1 MKQIKLLLM
10 LLVMVGLAPA
20 TLAEEERSR
29 CTGDTQE
36 CLDAMARNLRSRGWV
51 GLELESEGGLE
62 EMIVTRVVPGS
73 PAEAAGF
80 HEGDRL
86 VALNGVEFEQAN
98 IKKLKAMRED
108 LTPGKQVTY
117 RVQRKGSVRELW
129 VTLTAVP
136 DAVVAE
142 WIGRHMMQ
150 HTSPH
155 EDED

>member
-1 MKQIKLLLM
+1 MKQSKLLVM
-10 LLVMVGLAPA
+10 LLVMAGLMPTA
-20 TLAEEERSR
+20 LAEEEHGR
-29 CTGDTQE
+29 CSGDIQE

-51 GLELESEGGLE
+51 GLELDSEGGLE
-62 EMIVTRVVPGS
+62 KMIVTKVIPGS

-86 VALNGVEFEQAN
+86 VALNGVEFQQAN
-98 IKKLKAMRED
+98 IKKLQAMREN

-142 WIGRHMMQ
+142 WVGRHMLQ
-150 HTSPH
+150 HTSR
-155 EDED
+155 DGGKD